1 MKNNKIA
8 LLPGLSLFLCF
19 CLLTG
24 MGRLAGRLGGGAP
37 LTALSEAAAF
47 LLPMVL
53 AVVSLRDQKAVRQ
66 RLRPRRLPKG
76 ALGVTVKLGV
86 TVAVL
91 SLFLNLLIYQIAGLA
106 GADLTATALDT
117 PQTGMTLPGKLLV
130 IVALSAT
137 VEEMYLRGAL
147 MAAQEQSVGT
157 GACLVFSGFAF
168 AMLHGSLMN
177 FFGPLLAGIAYAY
190 LTYAFGSV
198 WPAVLAHAVNNLYYV
213 FVLWIT
219 DTYAAFGIWNHFAA
233 INAIVL
239 LLFLYLTLRGAEGL
253 LAKGYIPHLD
263 KGAGLYDLFL
273 LVRNPGVIA
282 FIVAFLVKVVLHWI

>member
-1 MKNNKIA
+1 M
-8 LLPGLSLFLCF
+8 
-19 CLLTG
+19 
-24 MGRLAGRLGGGAP
+24 
-37 LTALSEAAAF
+37 
-47 LLPMVL
+47 
-53 AVVSLRDQKAVRQ
+53 
-66 RLRPRRLPKG
+66 
-76 ALGVTVKLGV
+76 
-86 TVAVL
+86 
-91 SLFLNLLIYQIAGLA
+91 
-106 GADLTATALDT
+106 
-117 PQTGMTLPGKLLV
+117 

-253 LAKGYIPHLD
+253 LAKGYIPHLE